1 MARIRNRKLK
11 NRKAAKTVT
20 NKTSLTPAEKRTNR
34 LLIEA
39 NLRFMRSGIQIKD
52 VYGRL
57 ED

>member
-1 MARIRNRKLK
+1 MTRIENRKRK
-11 NRKAAKTVT
+11 NHKAAKTLT
-20 NKTSLTPAEKRTNR
+20 NKNSLTPAEKRTNR